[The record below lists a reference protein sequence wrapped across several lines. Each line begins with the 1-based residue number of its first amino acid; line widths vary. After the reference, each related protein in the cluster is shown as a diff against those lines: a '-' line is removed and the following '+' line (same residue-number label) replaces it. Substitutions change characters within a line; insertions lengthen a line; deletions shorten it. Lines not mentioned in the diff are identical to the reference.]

1 MATVG
6 THADYENEVNRD
18 PEGTNEVRKCDV
30 LLMTQSQVS
39 HLGQSVLFCS
49 YLVLLLSFV
58 HHYQIESRK
67 SDEKQSKEEESW
79 RDFEQPGTHRQGMIF
94 TSDLIL

>member
-6 THADYENEVNRD
+6 TDEDYENEVNRD

-39 HLGQSVLFCS
+39 HLGQSFVLFCS
-49 YLVLLLSFV
+49 CLVLLLSSA

-67 SDEKQSKEEESW
+67 SDEKQSKKEEYW
-79 RDFEQPGTHRQGMIF
+79 RDFEQPGTE
-94 TSDLIL
+94 